1 VSSTRFAVNHRTFYR
16 YTRDMTVAYNRAHLL
31 PRTTDHQHVLHH
43 LLVIDPPPDDRW
55 DTTDIDGNLVTYF
68 SLERPHQHLEV
79 SASSEIELE
88 DKREIPDA
96 AHEPWEA
103 VVLAMDASAGPELAF
118 RFDSPLV
125 RRSVELAAYAAES
138 FEPGRP
144 LLEAITDLTSRI
156 FTELTYLPGS
166 TTVSTPAEEVLH
178 RRQGV
183 CQDFAHL
190 AGGCLR
196 SLGLVARYV
205 SGYLETSPPDGE
217 PALVGA
223 AASHAWCSVR
233 LADGCWLDFDPTNDL
248 VQPAQHLTVAW
259 GRDYGDVAPV
269 SGVVFGN
276 GGSSTLEVAVDVV
289 RLS

>member
-1 VSSTRFAVNHRTFYR
+1 VTSTLFAVTHQTR
-16 YTRDMTVAYNRAHLL
+16 YQYSSDVTLAYNRAHLL
-31 PRTTDHQHVLHH
+31 PRATAHQQVLHH

-55 DTTDIDGNLVTYF
+55 DASDTDGNVVTYF
-68 SLERPHQHLEV
+68 SLERPHQHLELT
-79 SASSEIELE
+79 SRSEVAL
-88 DKREIPDA
+88 DDDRPWPMA
-96 AHEPWEA
+96 AAEPWE
-103 VVLAMDASAGPELAF
+103 VVAKETRAGAGAELAF
-118 RFDSPLV
+118 VFDSPLV
-125 RRSVELAAYAAES
+125 QRSRELADYAATS
-138 FEPGRP
+138 FRPGRP
-144 LLEAITDLTSRI
+144 LLDAVIDLNRRI

-166 TTVSTPAEEVLH
+166 TTVSTSAEDILR

-190 AGGCLR
+190 AAGCLR
-196 SLGLVARYV
+196 SLGLAARYV
-205 SGYLETSPPDGE
+205 SGYLETSPPEGE

-233 LADGCWLDFDPTNDL
+233 LVDGSWLDFDPTNDL
-248 VQPAQHLTVAW
+248 VEPPHHLTVAW

-276 GGSSTLEVAVDVV
+276 GGTSALEVAVDVV